1 MTDATAPIPYND
13 RLFLHLVRNAGAL
26 SKADLTRA
34 SGLSAQSGTGI
45 VNRLVDQGLL
55 QAGTGVSGSRQRLSR

>member
-26 SKADLTRA
+26 SKADLTTARHPSA
-34 SGLSAQSGTGI
+34 SKLVGVRSKWSAWALTTAFWSG
-45 VNRLVDQGLL
+45 
-55 QAGTGVSGSRQRLSR
+55 